1 MKPASVASAAAAP
14 ALVLPPLGRREEGLS
29 TVQRRAVVG
38 AIAGLHVAAV
48 WGLLQVREV
57 REAVAEAAPLF
68 VSLIAPEKPKPIVP
82 PPPPPPP
89 PKTVP
94 PKREPPPILAAPPT
108 PQAAPATFTVPP
120 PPPEPAPAVA
130 PAVVAEA
137 PPAPPAPA
145 PAPPAP
151 APAPPVLPSSA
162 VQYLRPPSVTYPAM
176 SRRLNEGGRVLVR
189 VWIDEAGQPQKVSV
203 HKGSGHARLD
213 AAAVAAVEKA
223 LFIPYV
229 HQGRT
234 VGAWTFVPID
244 FDLE

>member
-108 PQAAPATFTVPP
+108 P
-120 PPPEPAPAVA
+120 
-130 PAVVAEA
+130 
-137 PPAPPAPA
+137 
-145 PAPPAP
+145 